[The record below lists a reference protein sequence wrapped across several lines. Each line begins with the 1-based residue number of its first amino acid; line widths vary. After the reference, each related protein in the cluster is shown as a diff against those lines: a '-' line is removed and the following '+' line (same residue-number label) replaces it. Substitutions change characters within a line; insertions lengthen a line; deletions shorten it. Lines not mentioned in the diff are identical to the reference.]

1 MLIDQIRTL
10 TNQTPDI
17 IERIIY
23 EIQVCACRGTHSWKI
38 ACKSH
43 ENSKKIVN
51 YFTKE
56 EFTVETLDKGPD
68 DKFFPDSTV
77 ITISW

>member
-1 MLIDQIRTL
+1 MLVDQIRIITD
-10 TNQTPDI
+10 QIPDT

-23 EIQVCACRGTHSWKI
+23 EIQVCACRGVRSWKI
-38 ACKSH
+38 ACRGH
-43 ENSKKIVN
+43 ENSKKIVD

-56 EFTVETLDKGPD
+56 GFAVETLDKGPD

>member
-1 MLIDQIRTL
+1 MLIDQIRIITD
-10 TNQTPDI
+10 QIPDT
-17 IERIIY
+17 IEKIIY
-23 EIQVCACRGTHSWKI
+23 EIQAYACNGVRSWQT
-38 ACKSH
+38 ACKNH
-43 ENSKKIVN
+43 ETSKKIVD

-56 EFTVETLDKGPD
+56 GFTVETLDTGPD